1 MSDCSSVV
9 VAGLG
14 DSSCTLVDRQSQLS
28 VTIANVRTKRESKLV
43 FRDWAVCC
51 VGGPPTRDW
60 SFGGLSVSHG
70 ESAGARTYLYPGRA
84 GDDMR
89 SDSNDDKL
97 PSRVHRCSSQ
107 CVCVYVS
114 APGERLRLSS
124 SSSDV
129 STAPAYAFC
138 RRIICFIAHEFVT
151 DSRII
156 PRSGFAGVCEPRL
169 SPSWALIG

>member
-14 DSSCTLVDRQSQLS
+14 DSSCMLVDRQSQLS

-70 ESAGARTYLYPGRA
+70 ESAGARTYLCPGRA

-107 CVCVYVS
+107 CVCVC
-114 APGERLRLSS
+114 LRL
-124 SSSDV
+124 V
-129 STAPAYAFC
+129 SGC
-138 RRIICFIAHEFVT
+138 GCHRRHQMSARHRHT
-151 DSRII
+151 
-156 PRSGFAGVCEPRL
+156 
-169 SPSWALIG
+169 PSAEE